1 MRDFLDMVGC
11 RTFRSPKS
19 AGFQED
25 AFGRGIYFDNCEPDL
40 LTRATIDVTVG
51 IAIVYFAATCTLLL
65 QKLSRHRKL
74 SYRLIQVG
82 TVFTRL
88 QVSSKD
94 QNASQSQY
102 VGISA

>member
-1 MRDFLDMVGC
+1 MVGC

-102 VGISA
+102 VDISA

>member
-1 MRDFLDMVGC
+1 LTWWGAG
-11 RTFRSPKS
+11 SSGALSKS